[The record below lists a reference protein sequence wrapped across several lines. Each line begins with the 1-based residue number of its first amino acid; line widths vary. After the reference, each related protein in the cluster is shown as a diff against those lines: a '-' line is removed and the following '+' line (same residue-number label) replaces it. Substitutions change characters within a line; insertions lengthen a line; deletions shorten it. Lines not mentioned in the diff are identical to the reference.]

1 MKLWLAIGTYQGE
14 QYSSDHL
21 KYLSLGVCE
30 ADYENQ
36 AFYKFMQEHIY
47 PLHVVELP
55 DSLMTTE
62 QCKEQQWNNEV
73 ERESM
78 GE

>member
-30 ADYENQ
+30 ADYENR
-36 AFYKFMQEHIY
+36 
-47 PLHVVELP
+47 
-55 DSLMTTE
+55 T
-62 QCKEQQWNNEV
+62 CKA
-73 ERESM
+73 R
-78 GE
+78 

>member
-78 GE
+78 EE